1 MEYKSL
7 SFRLN
12 LDDVEE
18 RQFYEKIVHA
28 GNSFTSISAFLKYAV
43 EKYFKEEEIKNIST
57 LVDSGIKHIEQ
68 SIQASIKKEI
78 EQQGTALLGGLL
90 SAMGSAETR
99 TETNKIKV
107 SELPKEVDEFPEKL
121 NDVLTMFE

>member
-18 RQFYEKIVHA
+18 RQLYEKILHA
-28 GNSFTSISAFLKYAV
+28 GNSFTSISAFLRYAV
-43 EKYFKEEEIKNIST
+43 EKYFKEEEIKNISA

-68 SIQASIKKEI
+68 SIQVSIKKEI
-78 EQQGTALLGGLL
+78 EQQGMALLSGLL
-90 SAMGSAETR
+90 SAMGPAETR
-99 TETNKIKV
+99 TETDKIGT

-121 NDVLTMFE
+121 NDILTMFE

>member
-18 RQFYEKIVHA
+18 RQLYEKIVYA

-43 EKYFKEEEIKNIST
+43 ENYFEEQEIKNIST

-68 SIQASIKKEI
+68 SIQVSIKKEV
-78 EQQGTALLGGLL
+78 EHQGMALLGGLL
-90 SAMGSAETR
+90 SAMGSAEIQS
-99 TETNKIKV
+99 ESKKIGA